1 MPETRSN
8 SVHVVVQHTQGEGH
22 SSFRIV
28 AFREHAR
35 FQPAEF
41 ASLEEVLRALRSVLG
56 SFDERWL
63 VLREPEYRGTYIVF
77 MADFELDESQLLQ
90 IGLRRV

>member
-1 MPETRSN
+1 MPDRSN
-8 SVHVVVQHTQGEGH
+8 SVHVVVQHTQAEGN

-35 FQPAEF
+35 FQPAEY
-41 ASLEEVLRALRSVLG
+41 ASLDDALRALRSVLG

-77 MADFELDESQLLQ
+77 MADFELSETQLLQ
-90 IGLRRV
+90 MGLRRI